1 VSRTQRELKALRQQ
15 QREEAAARQ
24 RARDRRNL
32 FIIGG
37 VLGTAAVAILVVAL
51 ALNHASQVSTQ
62 NRLPFQA
69 VSGVVGT
76 PVADE
81 GRTHVDPS
89 TTPTYKSY
97 PPASGPHY
105 SAQGVAPVPWQ
116 TIATASSP
124 LVEGQYIHNLEH
136 GGMAILYNCPT
147 GADCTTLQNSLEK
160 YVRNLAPVE
169 PTFGEV
175 KVVLTPY
182 SKGMQQHKVA
192 LVAWD
197 YIEFLDSYDQALIT
211 RFYENHVNKGP
222 EQIA

>member
-1 VSRTQRELKALRQQ
+1 MSRTQRELKALRQQ

-24 RARDRRNL
+24 RARERRNL

-37 VLGTAAVAILVVAL
+37 LLGSAAVAILVVAL
-51 ALNHASQVSTQ
+51 ALNHASQVSNP
-62 NRLPFQA
+62 NRLPFQT
-69 VSGVVGT
+69 VSGTMGQ

-105 SAQGVAPVPWQ
+105 SAQGIAPVPWQ
-116 TIATASSP
+116 TIATSSNP

-136 GGMAILYNCPT
+136 GGIAILYNCPT
-147 GADCTTLQNSLEK
+147 GTDCTSLQNSLEN
-160 YVRNLAPVE
+160 YVKNLAPVE

-175 KVVLTPY
+175 KVVLSPY
-182 SKGMQQHKVA
+182 SKGMQLKVA

-197 YIEFLDSYDQALIT
+197 YIEFLDTYDQALIT
-211 RFYENHVNKGP
+211 RFYENHVDKGP

>member
-1 VSRTQRELKALRQQ
+1 MSRTQRELKALRQQ

-69 VSGVVGT
+69 VSGIVGT

-222 EQIA
+222 DQIA

>member
-1 VSRTQRELKALRQQ
+1 MSRTQRELKALRQQ

-37 VLGTAAVAILVVAL
+37 VLGTAALAVLIVAL
-51 ALNHASQVSTQ
+51 ALNHAAQVATQ
-62 NRLPFQA
+62 NRLPFQT
-69 VSGVVGT
+69 VSGTVGQ

-81 GRTHVDPS
+81 GRNHIDPS
-89 TTPTYKSY
+89 TTPTYKFY

-105 SAQGVAPVPWQ
+105 SAQGIAPVTWQ
-116 TIATASSP
+116 TIDT
-124 LVEGQYIHNLEH
+124 LQEGQYIHNLEH
-136 GGMAILYNCPT
+136 GGIAILYDCPSGT
-147 GADCTTLQNSLEK
+147 DCTTLKNALEN

-169 PTFGEV
+169 PTYHEI

-182 SKGMQQHKVA
+182 SRGMQKKVA

-197 YIEFLDSYDQALIT
+197 YIEFLDSYDQAEIT
-211 RFYENHVNKGP
+211 RFYENHVNQGP
-222 EQIA
+222 EQIP

>member
-24 RARDRRNL
+24 RARERRNL
-32 FIIGG
+32 FIISG

-51 ALNHASQVSTQ
+51 ALNHAAQVSSQ
-62 NRLPFQA
+62 NRLVFQA
-69 VSGVVGT
+69 VSTTQGQ

-81 GRTHVDPS
+81 GRAHVDPS
-89 TTPTYKSY
+89 TSPTYQSY

-105 SAQGVAPVPWQ
+105 SAAGIAPVPWQ
-116 TIATASSP
+116 TIATSSSP

-147 GADCTTLQNSLEK
+147 GADCTTLQKSLEN
-160 YVRNLAPVE
+160 YVTNLAPAE
-169 PTFGEV
+169 PVFNEV

-182 SKGMQQHKVA
+182 SKGMTKKVA

-197 YIEFLDSYDQALIT
+197 YIEFLDVYDQAAIT
-211 RFYENHVNKGP
+211 QFYENHVNKGP
-222 EQIA
+222 ENIA